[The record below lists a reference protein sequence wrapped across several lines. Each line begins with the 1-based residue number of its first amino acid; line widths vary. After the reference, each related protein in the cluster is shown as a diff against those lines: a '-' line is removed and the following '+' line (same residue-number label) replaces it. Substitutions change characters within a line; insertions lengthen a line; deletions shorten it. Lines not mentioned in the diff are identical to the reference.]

1 MQTDQTI
8 THFHSLVI
16 KGVTNMKTDKEG
28 WRVVGIWGDEE
39 KGEGM
44 RIGPTFED
52 SDLESCEKLA
62 DELEA
67 KYKLPVKISD
77 IISHF
82 SGIIIG
88 AKLKT
93 TDGDGVVEDIKP
105 GVLPFLVRLDNGGM
119 AWQNQSNIISILV

>member
-1 MQTDQTI
+1 MESNQTI
-8 THFHSLVI
+8 THFHTLII
-16 KGVTNMKTDKEG
+16 KGFTNLNTDKSG
-28 WRVVGIWGDEE
+28 WRIVGIWGDEN

-44 RIGPTFED
+44 RIGPTFEED
-52 SDLESCEKLA
+52 DLDSCEKLA

-82 SGIIIG
+82 SGISIG
-88 AKLKT
+88 SKLKT

-105 GVLPFLVRLDNGGM
+105 GALPFLVRLDNGGA
-119 AWQNQSNIISILV
+119 AWQNQSYIISVVE

>member
-1 MQTDQTI
+1 MN
-8 THFHSLVI
+8 LN
-16 KGVTNMKTDKEG
+16 TNKPG
-28 WRVVGIWGDEE
+28 WRIVGIWGDED

-67 KYKLPVKISD
+67 KYKLPIKISD

-82 SGIIIG
+82 SGITIG

-105 GVLPFLVRLDNGGM
+105 GALPFLVRLENGGM
-119 AWQNQSNIISILV
+119 AWQNQSYIISIVA